1 MKPSSIAYPLLL
13 VLLVTALPSC
23 AGFGSRRAK
32 VTPQRPR
39 IGFTTQTT
47 EFGTFEVEG
56 GVQTDPSDNFSV
68 PIRTKIGVSPTAEL
82 LVEVSPYSYQ
92 DDPGPDPSGIS
103 PLTVVFRQRLM
114 NESKAYPATSFHLGT
129 RLPVG
134 NDDFG
139 SGFNDFIMGFS
150 ADRTFNNVLA
160 TAFYQVGLQGTKMSG
175 DLNVEH
181 SASLAMT
188 LPLTERVFG
197 LAELHALYDV
207 ELIEGGGPVVLNLAG
222 IYDFT
227 DTLVLDAGIRLGLN
241 EDAEDVVLQVG
252 FTTNLGILF

>member
-1 MKPSSIAYPLLL
+1 MKPASIAYPLLL

-56 GVQTDPSDNFSV
+56 GIQTDPSDNFSV
-68 PIRTKIGVSPTAEL
+68 PLRGKLGVSPTAEL
-82 LVEVSPYSYQ
+82 LVDLAPYAYE
-92 DDPGPDPSGIS
+92 DVPGPDPSGPS

-114 NESKAYPATSFHLGT
+114 NESKAFPATSFHLGA

-134 NDDFG
+134 EDDFG
-139 SGFNDFIMGFS
+139 SGFNDFITGFS

-160 TAFYQVGLQGTKMSG
+160 TAFYQLGLLGTDERG
-175 DLNVEH
+175 NLDVEH
-181 SASLAMT
+181 TASLAMT

-197 LAELHALYDV
+197 LAELGAQYNV
-207 ELIEGGGPVVLNLAG
+207 EQSDGPLVLNLAG

-227 DTLVLDAGIRLGLN
+227 DTLVLDAGIRFGLN
-241 EDAEDVVLQVG
+241 DDAEDFALQLG